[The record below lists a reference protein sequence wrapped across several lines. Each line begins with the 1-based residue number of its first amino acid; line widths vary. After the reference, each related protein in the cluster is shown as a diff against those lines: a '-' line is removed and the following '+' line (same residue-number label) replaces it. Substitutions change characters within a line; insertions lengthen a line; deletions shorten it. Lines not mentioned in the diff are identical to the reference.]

1 MSDDNKGGERV
12 TFSRGYDVCIMAID
26 GTWRRD
32 CQLNS
37 ISDTD
42 ATLTVEGSIQGLNLK
57 EFFLLL
63 SSTGLAYRRCEL
75 VRVNGADMDIHFL
88 RGKHARKRPGG
99 RQMMSL
105 RVAALHP
112 GGFSGRGAIA
122 AFGRAGNARSALAGP
137 LPAKF
142 HINFILVSQLAAAA
156 RRRRAASAYA
166 LILA

>member
-1 MSDDNKGGERV
+1 MSEDNRGTERV

-42 ATLTVEGSIQGLNLK
+42 ATLSVEGSIQGLHLK

-75 VRVNGADMDIHFL
+75 VRVNGTEMDIQFL
-88 RGKHARKRPGG
+88 KGKNKKKRGGPGSPQESLMARER
-99 RQMMSL
+99 MMSE
-105 RVAALHP
+105 
-112 GGFSGRGAIA
+112 
-122 AFGRAGNARSALAGP
+122 
-137 LPAKF
+137 
-142 HINFILVSQLAAAA
+142 
-156 RRRRAASAYA
+156 
-166 LILA
+166 